1 MPGWLAI
8 TLPAGFQVRVFL
20 KIIHPIRRHLLLLA
34 SSFVL
39 SGCAGTVEMVRDLA
53 RDLSDIDI
61 VGVTD
66 FMGWNKVELSPEQ
79 AGQLAVVPGARPVWQ
94 NTIDES
100 QASAF
105 SPVFD
110 NGAIYGAGVNGSL
123 ARFDAVSGRQT
134 ASVNTR
140 RQLSAGIGTGE
151 GMLLVATFKGEV
163 LAYDEKN
170 GKPLWTAQ
178 VSSEVLSPP
187 RAEDGIVVVR
197 AGDGRIFG
205 LDAASGKRKWVY
217 QGATPSLTLR
227 NFAGVLIARGT
238 VYAGFAGGK
247 LIAINLTN
255 GSVTWEAVVSRPRG
269 ATELERVTDVASLP
283 VINEQQVCAVA
294 YQGRV
299 ACFELATGNQIW
311 ARDVSSNAGLAMDN
325 HYVYISEHSGAVVAY
340 DKNDG
345 SGVWRQDILNGLKL
359 SPPLIR
365 ENYVIVADSQGYLNL
380 IRNSDGSIVA
390 RSATDGSPVPT
401 RPLPLPEGVAV
412 QTKKGGI
419 YAFSMESMTTLPP
432 PGQAVAMTNSP
443 QVQFLCSL
451 IPFCR

>member
-1 MPGWLAI
+1 MPQ
-8 TLPAGFQVRVFL
+8 P
-20 KIIHPIRRHLLLLA
+20 
-34 SSFVL
+34 
-39 SGCAGTVEMVRDLA
+39 
-53 RDLSDIDI
+53 
-61 VGVTD
+61 
-66 FMGWNKVELSPEQ
+66 
-79 AGQLAVVPGARPVWQ
+79 
-94 NTIDES
+94 
-100 QASAF
+100 ASA
-105 SPVFD
+105 
-110 NGAIYGAGVNGSL
+110 NGYT
-123 ARFDAVSGRQT
+123 RGRYPI
-134 ASVNTR
+134 SH
-140 RQLSAGIGTGE
+140 
-151 GMLLVATFKGEV
+151 VA
-163 LAYDEKN
+163 
-170 GKPLWTAQ
+170 
-178 VSSEVLSPP
+178 
-187 RAEDGIVVVR
+187 
-197 AGDGRIFG
+197 
-205 LDAASGKRKWVY
+205 
-217 QGATPSLTLR
+217 R

-412 QTKKGGI
+412 QTKKGGV

-443 QVQFLCSL
+443 RSPISLFIDPILQVIGGLTRSKERKESL
-451 IPFCR
+451 IPSTVESGRDKKLFSFAKYRAR